1 MSALSRP
8 TIEEEPRP
16 RSIWRNRDYLI
27 LWWGQVASSVGT
39 QVSQLAFPLLI
50 LAVTHSPALTGLLT
64 ALRSVPFILL
74 SLPSGALA
82 DRWDRKRVMII
93 SDTGRAIAMGSIP
106 LALVTGHLTLLQLAV
121 ASLVE
126 GTLFTFFN
134 VAESA
139 SLPTVVGKAQLP
151 EAVAMS
157 STTDS
162 VSLMAGPTLGG
173 LLYALGS
180 ALPFVADTISYATSV
195 ISLLFIRT
203 SFQAERKAGGD
214 LRAEIREG
222 IVWLWRHPL
231 MRFLA
236 IYVSGLN
243 LFSFGYP
250 LIMIVRAQSMHAS
263 PGVIGLL
270 FATGGVG
277 SLIGSVLVAPL
288 QRRFRFGQLMIGAG
302 WLWALTWLP
311 YALAPN
317 IVSLGAANVLGWLM
331 IPIFMGSQYGYRLAA
346 TPDALQGR
354 VNSVFKLIAFG
365 GDPISLALTGVLLQ
379 FFGPITTILI
389 VFVPQIV
396 LAGVATMHPGMR
408 RAGYLREVARNAA

>member
-1 MSALSRP
+1 MSALPRL
-8 TIEEEPRP
+8 TTEEEFTP

-27 LWWGQVASSVGT
+27 LWSGQIVSAVGT

-50 LAVTHSPALTGLLT
+50 LAVTHSPALTGILT
-64 ALRSVPFILL
+64 ALRSIPFILL

-82 DRWDRKRVMII
+82 DRWDRKRVMIVA
-93 SDTGRAIAMGSIP
+93 DTGRAIAMGSIP
-106 LALVTGHLTLLQLAV
+106 LALATGHLTLLQLAV
-121 ASLVE
+121 ASMVE
-126 GTLFTFFN
+126 GTLFTFFT

-139 SLPTVVGKAQLP
+139 SLPMVVGKAQLP
-151 EAVAMS
+151 EAVAMG

-162 VSLMAGPTLGG
+162 VSVMAGPSLGG
-173 LLYALGS
+173 MLYALGS
-180 ALPFVADTISYATSV
+180 GLPFLVDTVSYITSV
-195 ISLLFIRT
+195 LSLLFIRT
-203 SFQAERKAGGD
+203 DFQAERAEGGD
-214 LRAEIREG
+214 LWGDVREG
-222 IVWLWRHPL
+222 ILWLWRHPL

-263 PGVIGLL
+263 PGAIGLL
-270 FATGGVG
+270 FASGGIG
-277 SLIGSVLVAPL
+277 SLIGSVMVAPL
-288 QRRFRFGQLMIGAG
+288 QRRFRFGRLMIAG
-302 WLWALTWLP
+302 GWFWALTWLP

-317 IVSLGAANVLGWLM
+317 LLALGAANVLGWLV

-365 GDPISLALTGVLLQ
+365 GDPLSLAMTGLLLQ
-379 FFGPITTILI
+379 AFGPITTIFL
-389 VFVPQIV
+389 VFVPQIL
-396 LAGVATMHPGMR
+396 LAAIATFHRGMR
-408 RAGYLREVARNAA
+408 SAGYLREVAR